1 VYAAPVLDTIKALDR
16 SEANMRRLLPF
27 LLVFVALVAG

>member
-1 VYAAPVLDTIKALDR
+1 VYAAPTLATIRALDR
-16 SEANMRRLLPF
+16 SEAKMRRLLPF